1 MDKKLEAKI
10 IAKELIETAKEQ
22 ERLNQQIESGS
33 YDISIVKT
41 LAHSML
47 NLEKSILTLPDETKK
62 LVMEEVSLIAEQSAA
77 NIGETSGSDSANAEL
92 TRTACEKI
100 LSISK
105 EFDTIVVQE
114 DAQKIDLPPLP
125 KLHLEKLNLN
135 PVDDFEGVADEMA
148 KMYNMNPSKD
158 GFNPAEQ
165 QISVKEY
172 LSKSET
178 LYNPKDTAMG
188 DEE

>member
-1 MDKKLEAKI
+1 MCKMDKKLEAKI

-77 NIGETSGSDSANAEL
+77 NIGYTRSAG
-92 TRTACEKI
+92 
-100 LSISK
+100 
-105 EFDTIVVQE
+105 
-114 DAQKIDLPPLP
+114 
-125 KLHLEKLNLN
+125 LHYRDR
-135 PVDDFEGVADEMA
+135 PVHRV
-148 KMYNMNPSKD
+148 
-158 GFNPAEQ
+158 
-165 QISVKEY
+165 
-172 LSKSET
+172 
-178 LYNPKDTAMG
+178 
-188 DEE
+188 